1 MNNKKNKKKVLIFM
15 LAYNAEKTIFD
26 TIRRLP
32 IDNNNKYDLEVLIV
46 DDASID
52 RTFNVA
58 KEYRK
63 KLNLEKIKVLV
74 EMLKL
79 ALCMLSSIILIL
91 LL

>member
-1 MNNKKNKKKVLIFM
+1 MKQKNKKKVLIFM
-15 LAYNAEKTIFD
+15 LAYNAEKTICD

-58 KEYRK
+58 K
-63 KLNLEKIKVLV
+63 I
-74 EMLKL
+74 
-79 ALCMLSSIILIL
+79 
-91 LL
+91 